1 MSALPTKA
9 APFERTLTPAVLAEA
24 IERLAAACDPL
35 AILAFGSR
43 ARGDSHPDSD
53 LDLLVLL
60 RAPVADRFH
69 EGCRLRALL
78 DDLPVA
84 KDVLLADPDHF
95 ARWRHH
101 PNSVFR
107 YADADGIVLWQDGR
121 LDHDGITRVRC

>member
-1 MSALPTKA
+1 MNALPHT
-9 APFERTLTPAVLAEA
+9 APFPTLAPAVLAEA

-43 ARGDSHPDSD
+43 ARGDAHTDSD

-60 RAPVADRFH
+60 RAPVADRFR

-78 DDLPVA
+78 ADLPVA
-84 KDVLLADPDHF
+84 KDIILADPDHF

-107 YADADGIVLWQDGR
+107 YADADGLVLWKDGR
-121 LDHDGITRVRC
+121 LDQANIVYVSR